1 MKKSNVGLLVLVLM
15 LPVNSAFGVDFSIG
29 GGWPFLVVPEISGSP
44 LGSDSRLFGNIKI
57 GQDNGFSAGF
67 EHSIGKSKR
76 HALGFV
82 VGSIGVQNDDR
93 NCRCF
98 RLLKDRETTEGY
110 GFTYSYNFSG
120 LNEKGMRLRLEAGQ
134 GEGSESKEKRNDGS
148 VILSYQF

>member
-1 MKKSNVGLLVLVLM
+1 MRKSNIGLLVLVLM

-44 LGSDSRLFGNIKI
+44 LSSDSRLFANIKI
-57 GQDNGFSAGF
+57 GQDDGFSAGF
-67 EHSIGKSKR
+67 EHSIGRSKR
-76 HALGFV
+76 HALGIV
-82 VGSIGVQNDDR
+82 AGSIGIQNNND

-110 GFTYSYNFSG
+110 GLTYSYNFSG
-120 LNEKGMRLRLEAGQ
+120 LNENGMRLRLEVGQ
-134 GEGSESKEKRNDGS
+134 GEGSDSKEKRNDGS

>member
-44 LGSDSRLFGNIKI
+44 LNSDSRLFTNIKI

-67 EHSIGKSKR
+67 ERSIGKSKR

-82 VGSIGVQNDDR
+82 VGSIGIQNDDR
-93 NCRCF
+93 KCGCF

-110 GFTYSYNFSG
+110 GLTYSYNFSG
-120 LNEKGMRLRLEAGQ
+120 LNEKGIRLRLEAGQ